1 MTPSP
6 DPARPGWSAY
16 IRRLRK
22 QWRRHGRR
30 HVATATQAVPLYAL
44 YGLMRVLPLDA
55 ASGLGGW
62 VGRTIGPRLGAS
74 RRADANLRLVMPELS
89 QAGRE
94 DVIRGMWDNLGR
106 VIAEFPHL
114 GQLRRSEGR
123 RPRRVQVEGIEHFLA
138 ARDGGR
144 GVVMAIGHFGNWEV
158 GAAVAANHGVPFT
171 AIARPPKNP
180 LVGWLLHRI
189 RSSVG
194 TILLEKRMEGS
205 DAKRALSVLRAGGVL
220 GMMVDQRYN
229 GGLKVPFMGHDAM
242 TSPGAVAMAY
252 HLGCDVIPVRIE
264 RQAGARYRAVFEPPL
279 AMPRSGDRKAD
290 IEAAT
295 IALNEVVEG
304 WVRSRPEQW
313 LWLHKRWMMPRPRK
327 LRQRVLAYKASLAAG
342 NED

>member
-1 MTPSP
+1 
-6 DPARPGWSAY
+6 
-16 IRRLRK
+16 
-22 QWRRHGRR
+22 
-30 HVATATQAVPLYAL
+30 
-44 YGLMRVLPLDA
+44 MRALPLDA

-62 VGRTIGPRLGAS
+62 VGRTLGPRLGAS
-74 RRADANLRLVMPELS
+74 RRADANLRLVMPELTA
-89 QAGRE
+89 AGRARI
-94 DVIRGMWDNLGR
+94 IRGMWDNLGR

-114 GQLRRSEGR
+114 GRLRRSEAR
-123 RPRRVQVEGIEHFLA
+123 RQRRVRVEGIEHFRA
-138 ARDGGR
+138 AREGGR
-144 GVVMAIGHFGNWEV
+144 GVVMAIGHFGNWEI

-171 AIARPPKNP
+171 AIARPPNNP

-194 TILLEKRMEGS
+194 TVLLEKKMEGS

-264 RQAGARYRAVFEPPL
+264 RLAGARYRAVFEPPL
-279 AMPRSGDRKAD
+279 ALPRTGDRKAD

-295 IALNEVVEG
+295 IALNRVVEG
-304 WVRSRPEQW
+304 WVRGRPEQW

-327 LRQRVLAYKASLAAG
+327 LRKRMLAYQAGLAAAG
-342 NED
+342 DKA

>member
-1 MTPSP
+1 M
-6 DPARPGWSAY
+6 PARPGWS
-16 IRRLRK
+16 IRGRRIRKWLR
-22 QWRRHGRR
+22 RRGRR
-30 HVATATQAVPLYAL
+30 HATSALQAIPVYAL
-44 YGLMRVLPLDA
+44 YGLMWLLPLDV
-55 ASGLGGW
+55 ASALGGGI
-62 VGRTIGPRLGAS
+62 GRTVGPRIRAS
-74 RRADANLRLVMPELS
+74 RRADANLCLVMPELS
-89 QAGRE
+89 AAERQR
-94 DVIRGMWDNLGR
+94 VIRGMWDNLGR

-114 GQLRRSEGR
+114 GRLRRGEGR
-123 RPRRVQVEGIEHFLA
+123 RPRRIRVEGIDHFLA

-252 HLGCDVIPVRIE
+252 HLGCEVIPVRIE
-264 RQAGARYRAVFEPPL
+264 RLAGARYLAVFERPL
-279 AMPRSGDRKAD
+279 AMARTGDRKAD

-295 IALNEVVEG
+295 IALNGVVEG
-304 WVRSRPEQW
+304 WVRGRPEQW

-327 LRQRVLAYKASLAAG
+327 LRQRVLAYRASLAALG
-342 NED
+342 DGEA